1 MATSVPFAGDS
12 LRRSCD
18 RRGDSLMKY
27 GMPGLQS
34 QCMSLFFSLL
44 LAAACGFPQTS
55 QELRQRYGPA
65 NSEHYTVRPGIILVA
80 TYTDNGEPCEMR
92 IEPKKAPGVSSSDTM
107 DSEVV
112 TEIIDELVPVDRRG
126 TFVAGYDVNGGCT
139 GYKSAEYELV
149 RISLTTRCQAQGGG
163 TYSASILWKAAN
175 CEHNSGMKSRR
186 SIHLNWWP
194 LGSTPVL
201 QVKPYRDSRF

>member
-1 MATSVPFAGDS
+1 
-12 LRRSCD
+12 
-18 RRGDSLMKY
+18 
-27 GMPGLQS
+27 
-34 QCMSLFFSLL
+34 MSLFFSLL

-126 TFVAGYDVNGGCT
+126 TFVAGDDGNGGC
-139 GYKSAEYELV
+139 
-149 RISLTTRCQAQGGG
+149 
-163 TYSASILWKAAN
+163 N
-175 CEHNSGMKSRR
+175 
-186 SIHLNWWP
+186 
-194 LGSTPVL
+194 
-201 QVKPYRDSRF
+201 